1 VTGSAEAN
9 VPTRYR
15 WGRVKAFVVGKVST
29 APRFAA
35 VVSDDVDSVDIGV
48 AYALRRFDVLHRIS
62 WLPVLLPGGMFP
74 MGFHGFPIIGTG
86 THL

>member
-1 VTGSAEAN
+1 MTGSAEAN

-62 WLPVLLPGGMFP
+62 WLPVLLPARGYVLP
-74 MGFHGFPIIGTG
+74 RATG
-86 THL
+86 RGSRWG